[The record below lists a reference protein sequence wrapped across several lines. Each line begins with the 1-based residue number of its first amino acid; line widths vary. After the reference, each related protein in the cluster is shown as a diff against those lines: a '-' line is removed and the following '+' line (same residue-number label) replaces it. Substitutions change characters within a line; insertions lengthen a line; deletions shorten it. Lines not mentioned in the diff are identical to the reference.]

1 MIDLI
6 TSDSAAL
13 AAHLQATADR
23 ATDYRA
29 KAKAANTIAAYRAD
43 WNAFTRWCHMRNLES
58 LPASPATVTLY
69 ITDLA
74 ERCKPSTITRHLAT
88 ISQAHQQ
95 AGHATPT
102 TAPIVRD
109 ALQGIKR
116 AKGTAPAAKAA
127 AVTTIIR
134 AMVETL
140 DDDLKGKRDRALI
153 LVGFAGAFRRSEL
166 VALTVAAVQFT
177 NDGLVVRLPHS
188 KTDQEGLGETK
199 GIPYGSTP
207 ATCPVRALRAWLD
220 ASDIAEGS
228 IFRPINRWGQIQT
241 KPLTGHAVA
250 ELVKQLA
257 QRAGYD
263 PATFSGHSLRAG
275 LATAAAAAG
284 AAYHTIKKQTG
295 HRSDQMLQRYI
306 RDGSLFRENAA
317 AKVGL

>member
-1 MIDLI
+1 MTDLI
-6 TSDSAAL
+6 TSASATL
-13 AAHLQATADR
+13 AAQLQATADR

-29 KAKAANTIAAYRAD
+29 KAKAANTLAAYRAD
-43 WNAFTRWCHMRNLES
+43 WNAFTSWCHTRNLES

-109 ALQGIKR
+109 VLQGIKR
-116 AKGTAPAAKAA
+116 EKGTAPAAKAA
-127 AVTTIIR
+127 AVTAIIR

-153 LVGFAGAFRRSEL
+153 LIGFAGAFRRSEL
-166 VALTVAAVQFT
+166 VALTVATVQFT
-177 NDGLVVRLPHS
+177 NDGVVVRLSHS
-188 KTDQEGLGETK
+188 KTDQEGIGETK

-207 ATCPVRALRAWLD
+207 ATCPVRALRGWLD
-220 ASDIAEGS
+220 ASGIAEGP
-228 IFRPINRWGQIQT
+228 IFRPINRWGQVQP

>member
-1 MIDLI
+1 MISRPGVARGLE
-6 TSDSAAL
+6 AL
-13 AAHLQATADR
+13 PAEPA
-23 ATDYRA
+23 
-29 KAKAANTIAAYRAD
+29 TIA
-43 WNAFTRWCHMRNLES
+43 
-58 LPASPATVTLY
+58 LY
-69 ITDLA
+69 TSDLA
-74 ERCKPSTITRHLAT
+74 ERCKPSTITRLLAT

-102 TAPIVRD
+102 SAPLVRD
-109 ALQGIKR
+109 VLQGINR
-116 AKGTAPAAKAA
+116 AKGSAPVAKAA

-153 LVGFAGAFRRSEL
+153 LLGFAGAFRRTEL
-166 VALTVAAVQFT
+166 VALTVADVQFT
-177 NDGLVVRLPHS
+177 NDGLIVKLQHS

-220 ASDIAEGS
+220 AADIAAGP
-228 IFRPINRWGQIQT
+228 IFRPVNRWSQT
-241 KPLTGHAVA
+241 QPRQLTDHAVA
-250 ELVKQLA
+250 VVVKQLA
-257 QRAGYD
+257 ARAGYD
-263 PATFSGHSLRAG
+263 PAAFSGHSLRAG

-284 AAYHTIKKQTG
+284 VAYHAIKKQTG
-295 HRSDQMLQRYI
+295 HRSDQVLQRYI

>member
-1 MIDLI
+1 MNELI
-6 TSDSAAL
+6 TSDPAAI
-13 AAHLQATADR
+13 AAQIQATADR

-29 KAKAANTIAAYRAD
+29 KAKAANTLAAYRAD
-43 WNAFTRWCHMRNLES
+43 WNDFTTWCTRRNLEF
-58 LPASPATVTLY
+58 LPATPATVTLY

-74 ERCKPSTITRHLAT
+74 ERCKPSTITRRLAT

-95 AGHATPT
+95 AGHPTPT
-102 TAPIVRD
+102 SAPVVRD
-109 ALQGIKR
+109 VLQGIKR
-116 AKGTAPAAKAA
+116 EKGTAPAAKAA

-140 DDDLKGKRDRALI
+140 DDDLQGKRDRALI

-177 NDGLVVRLPHS
+177 NDGLVVKLQRS
-188 KTDQEGLGETK
+188 KTDQEGAGETK

-220 ASDIAEGS
+220 AAGIAAGP
-228 IFRPINRWGQIQT
+228 IFRPINRWSQVQ
-241 KPLTGHAVA
+241 PRQLSDHAVA
-250 ELVKQLA
+250 VIVKQLA
-257 QRAGYD
+257 ARAGYD
-263 PATFSGHSLRAG
+263 PAAFSGHSLRAG

-284 AAYHTIKKQTG
+284 AAYHAIKKQTG
-295 HRSDQMLQRYI
+295 HRSDQVLQRYI
-306 RDGSLFRENAA
+306 RDGSLFRDNAA

>member
-1 MIDLI
+1 MTDLI
-6 TSDSAAL
+6 STDPAQVAAQI
-13 AAHLQATADR
+13 QATAER
-23 ATDYRA
+23 ARDYRA
-29 KAKAANTIAAYRAD
+29 KAKAANTLAAYRSD
-43 WNAFTRWCHMRNLES
+43 WNDFTVWCTSRKLES
-58 LPASPATVTLY
+58 LPAEPATVALY

-74 ERCKPSTITRHLAT
+74 ERCKPSTITRRLAT

-102 TAPIVRD
+102 SAPVVRD
-109 ALQGIKR
+109 VLQGIKR
-116 AKGTAPAAKAA
+116 EKGTAPAAKAA

-153 LVGFAGAFRRSEL
+153 LLGFAGAFRRREL
-166 VALTVAAVQFT
+166 VALIVADVQFT
-177 NDGLVVRLPHS
+177 NDGLVVKLQRS
-188 KTDQEGLGETK
+188 KTDQEGAGETK

-207 ATCPVRALRAWLD
+207 ATCPVRALRVWLD
-220 ASDIAEGS
+220 AAGIAAGP
-228 IFRPINRWGQIQT
+228 IFRPINRWSQT
-241 KPLTGHAVA
+241 QQRQLTDHAVA
-250 ELVKQLA
+250 VIVKQLA
-257 QRAGYD
+257 ARAGYD
-263 PATFSGHSLRAG
+263 PAAFSGHSLRAG

-295 HRSDQMLQRYI
+295 HRSDQVLQRYI

>member
-1 MIDLI
+1 MTDLI
-6 TSDSAAL
+6 TTHPTVIAAEMEV
-13 AAHLQATADR
+13 TAER
-23 ATDYRA
+23 ARDYRA
-29 KAKAANTIAAYRAD
+29 NAKAANTVAAYRSD
-43 WNAFTRWCHMRNLES
+43 WNDFTTWCCARNFES
-58 LPASPATVTLY
+58 LPAEPATVALY

-74 ERCKPSTITRHLAT
+74 ERCKPSTITRRLAT

-95 AGHATPT
+95 ADHPTPT
-102 TAPIVRD
+102 SARVVRD
-109 ALQGIKR
+109 VLQGIKR
-116 AKGTAPAAKAA
+116 EKGTAPAAKAA

-134 AMVETL
+134 TMVDTL

-166 VALTVAAVQFT
+166 VALTVAMVQFT
-177 NDGLVVRLPHS
+177 NDGLIVRLSHS
-188 KTDQEGLGETK
+188 KTDQEGLGEAK

-220 ASDIAEGS
+220 VAGIAEGP
-228 IFRPINRWGQIQT
+228 IFRPINRWGQIQP

-257 QRAGYD
+257 ERAGYD

>member
-1 MIDLI
+1 MQDLI
-6 TSDSAAL
+6 TPDPAAT
-13 AAHLQATADR
+13 AAQIQATADR
-23 ATDYRA
+23 AQNYRA
-29 KAKAANTIAAYRAD
+29 TAKAANTVAAYRSD
-43 WNAFTRWCHMRNLES
+43 WNDFTTWCRARGFEA
-58 LPASPATVTLY
+58 LPADPATVALY

-74 ERCKPSTITRHLAT
+74 ERCKPSTITRRLAT

-102 TAPIVRD
+102 SVPVVRD
-109 ALQGIKR
+109 VLQGIKR
-116 AKGTAPAAKAA
+116 AKGSAPVAKMA

-153 LVGFAGAFRRSEL
+153 LIGFAGAFRRSEL
-166 VALTVAAVQFT
+166 VGLTVATVQFT
-177 NDGLVVRLPHS
+177 NDGVVIKLPHS
-188 KTDQEGLGETK
+188 KTDQEGTGETK
-199 GIPYGSTP
+199 GIPYGSMP

-220 ASDIAEGS
+220 AASIVAGP
-228 IFRPINRWGQIQT
+228 IFRPINRWGQIQA

-250 ELVKQLA
+250 ELIKQLA
-257 QRAGYD
+257 ESAGYD
-263 PATFSGHSLRAG
+263 PAAFSGHSLRAG

-284 AAYHTIKKQTG
+284 VAYHTIKKQTG
-295 HRSDQMLQRYI
+295 HRSDQVLQRYI